1 MNADLKMFLLSM
13 GGTIAAL
20 FALVFTFAYAIPD
33 SWKQEWVKTQVK
45 AGSGLMI

>member
-20 FALVFTFAYAIPD
+20 FTLVFAFAYVVPD
-33 SWKQEWVKTQVK
+33 EWKKEWVKTQLK
-45 AGSGLMI
+45 AGGGIVV